1 MHLRQP
7 DFTYIVCEPFTK
19 NKKVKNFKETGV
31 QDIFIQLNYIKLVF
45 SMKKNFK
52 NKNLNRRTAAD
63 KVLRDKAFNI

>member
-19 NKKVKNFKETGV
+19 NKKVKYFKETGV

-45 SMKKNFK
+45 SMM
-52 NKNLNRRTAAD
+52 
-63 KVLRDKAFNI
+63 